1 MAQPGSA
8 LPWGGRGRGFES
20 RRSDYDDY
28 RGSAGSEKESADS
41 LIRGAGRLMSYYM
54 YMLSSLKASWHYTG
68 SSDDVPERLKAHNS
82 GKVKSTR
89 PWRPFKL
96 IYTEEYATR
105 SEAFRREMYLKS
117 IDGVDEKRRII
128 KEYDR

>member
-20 RRSDYDDY
+20 RRSDYDDH
-28 RGSAGSEKESADS
+28 RSSAGSEKESADC

-89 PWRPFKL
+89 LWRPFRV
-96 IYTEEYATR
+96 ISPTVSVR
-105 SEAFRREMYLKS
+105 SEQ
-117 IDGVDEKRRII
+117 
-128 KEYDR
+128 

>member
-28 RGSAGSEKESADS
+28 RNSAGSEKESADC
-41 LIRGAGRLMSYYM
+41 LIRGIVKASYYM
-54 YMLSSLKASWHYTG
+54 YMISSLKASWHYTG
-68 SSDDVPERLKAHNS
+68 SSDDELERLKAHNS

-89 PWRPFKL
+89 PRRPFRP
-96 IYTEEYATR
+96 I
-105 SEAFRREMYLKS
+105 SS
-117 IDGVDEKRRII
+117 ILS
-128 KEYDR
+128 DRLEQ